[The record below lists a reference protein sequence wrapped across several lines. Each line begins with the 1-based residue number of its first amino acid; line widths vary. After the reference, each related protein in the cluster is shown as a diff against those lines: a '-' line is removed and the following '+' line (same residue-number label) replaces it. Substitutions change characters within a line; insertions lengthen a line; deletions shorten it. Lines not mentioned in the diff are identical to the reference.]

1 MSEPAGKV
9 TAIPGCQGYNP
20 DPGKPRLA
28 IPPGSCDCHAHIFGP
43 VDKYPYTPNRSYTPP
58 EASIEAYRR
67 MLAALEFERAV
78 IVQPSVYG
86 TDNGCTRDAVA
97 ASGGRWRG
105 VAVVELEALSG
116 RERSGSPLPKS
127 REQRETSDSLLAEL
141 HADGF
146 RGVRINLLFKGGLQL
161 DALERIVRAIHP
173 LGWHVQLLLDGRDLP
188 ELAERLRRLPVD
200 IVVDH
205 MGHMP
210 ASLGTGHPGFQTL
223 LQLVREGRCWVK
235 LSGAYRISSMPQ
247 PYEDAVPFAR
257 ALVETAPDKM
267 VFGTDWPHPS
277 ISVPMP
283 QDASLLDLLPAWAPD
298 EATRRRIL
306 LDNPARLYDFPLAAG
321 GETTEVRAIHG
332 VRS

>member
-1 MSEPAGKV
+1 MSKRAEDA
-9 TAIPGCQGYNP
+9 TIPGCQGYNP

-43 VDKYPYTPNRSYTPP
+43 QDRYPYTPNRSYTPP

-67 MLAALEFERAV
+67 MLAALGFERGV

-86 TDNGCTRDAVA
+86 TDNSCTCDAIV
-97 ASGGRWRG
+97 ASGGKWRG
-105 VAVVELEALSG
+105 VAVVEPEVN
-116 RERSGSPLPKS
+116 
-127 REQRETSDSLLAEL
+127 DSLLAEL
-141 HADGF
+141 HAAGF

-161 DALERIVRAIHP
+161 DALERIAQAIGP

-188 ELAERLRRLPVD
+188 ELADRLGRLPVD
-200 IVVDH
+200 FVVDH

-210 ASLGTGHPGFQTL
+210 ASLGVGHAGFQTL
-223 LQLVREGRCWVK
+223 LQLLRGGRCWVK
-235 LSGAYRISSMPQ
+235 LSGAYRISSKPQ

-257 ALVETAPDKM
+257 ALVETAPDKL

-283 QDASLLDLLPAWAPD
+283 QDASLLDLLPTWVPD
-298 EATRRRIL
+298 EAARHRIL
-306 LDNPARLYDFPLAAG
+306 VENPARLYDFPPAPSG
-321 GETTEVRAIHG
+321 WTRETQAVHSVHR
-332 VRS
+332 